1 MARTKGL
8 WIKLTV
14 KQFVETSW
22 SVFDT
27 NFPIRLSN
35 QSDLLFR
42 PQLKKMPFDLER
54 ENEDTVFLFLWIW
67 HDDQKRPIW
76 LMMLNLVKVAT
87 AGYKNF
93 QGFTQPRLMLTL
105 SARSSALLKIG
116 QFIMYILF
124 HLANAKIL
132 RWARLFSL
140 TFTCCSI
147 SGVSWITSAVV
158 GPNGIVTVS
167 VDVTVIGVGCTLVN
181 V

>member
-1 MARTKGL
+1 MISIWYQLSYSVIESIRFVISPS
-8 WIKLTV
+8 IKKNAV
-14 KQFVETSW
+14 RFG
-22 SVFDT
+22 
-27 NFPIRLSN
+27 
-35 QSDLLFR
+35 
-42 PQLKKMPFDLER
+42 R
-54 ENEDTVFLFLWIW
+54 ENKDIVFLFLWIW

-87 AGYKNF
+87 AGYKHF

-116 QFIMYILF
+116 HFIMYILF

-132 RWARLFSL
+132 RWPRLFSL
-140 TFTCCSI
+140 TFTCGSI